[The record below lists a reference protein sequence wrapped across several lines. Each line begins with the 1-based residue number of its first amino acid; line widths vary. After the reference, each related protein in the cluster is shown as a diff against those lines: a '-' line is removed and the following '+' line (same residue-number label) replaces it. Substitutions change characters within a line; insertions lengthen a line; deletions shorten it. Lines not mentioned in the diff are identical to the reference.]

1 MKTLTYIEIDVDRCA
16 NSYGNTPCAAVIQ
29 ASNDT
34 VEYWDFDQNS
44 IQSFTVVNGTFVAGV
59 GGATLTEN
67 ANDMNLLSPGSQA
80 IDGSVYQIIV
90 IDWERVSADTTFD
103 GSIFYMTS
111 GHSFSASFFN
121 SFADVAVGPSHRQ
134 RTVID
139 MASLVAGGTDWVTNV
154 ITQLRFDFGEV
165 GTGAIKIHSIRV
177 AARGLGFKCYNSLK
191 TCQDRLHLTPQIETI
206 RFSMSSEHYP
216 DNVIDAIPNLTAIS
230 FSPGTISLGEDL
242 GQRATFTANFIDHPH
257 SDTGPGGDRYL
268 SSRGFD
274 PYKKGTWWTKF
285 RARFPFLQG
294 RPLRV
299 YRGVL
304 GQTLAEMDVR
314 YYIIDS
320 FDGPT
325 PQGSFTLVAK
335 DVLKLAD
342 DDKSQCPALSIG
354 FLSADLTD
362 SATSFTISPV
372 GAGALYASGGYINI
386 GGSEIVGYTRSGDV
400 FTIIRAQYNTLAQS
414 HSSQDLVQFCQ
425 AYLAVSPAVI
435 LADLLINHANI
446 PIEFVNQAAWQA
458 ECDTYLQS
466 VYTTLI
472 PTPTGVNTLASEII
486 QQAALAVWWDDS
498 AQQIRLQVLRQI
510 STNAT
515 TLDEDSL
522 NQGSI
527 QTQEQPDQRIS
538 QVWTYYALINP
549 LVDLTQTSNY
559 RSVELDDNLQL
570 ESDYGQAA
578 IKQIF
583 SRWIPQFGRSIAT
596 KLNALILS
604 RYQNPPRQF
613 TFMTYGP
620 TSSFLK
626 LGNGYNIRFRTLTD
640 EQGDGV
646 TVPIQITRLN
656 PDVDKYQI
664 EAQEALFTKTG
675 DFNNRIIVIDTST
688 NNFNLRSV
696 HDSLF
701 PPIVDPT
708 GITITCIIQEGAV
721 VGNDQ
726 TLVGLAG
733 RGVAFDVGVFPSG
746 TDITIEMQGD
756 IRAGGGKGGNATGS
770 SGSPVAQ
777 DGQIGGT
784 GLKTTIPIKLKVLVA
799 GPTIAGGGGG
809 GGGWFTPAIHNNA
822 AGGGG
827 GAGQIGGAGGFSLVS
842 GAGNSPGSPGT
853 LLAGGHGDQALGG
866 GPGLPGQTPTG
877 GTALGNGGLSGRS
890 VDGIA
895 NITITD
901 LAPSFIG
908 PAV

>member
-1 MKTLTYIEIDVDRCA
+1 MKALTYVEIDVDRCA
-16 NSYGNTPCAAVIQ
+16 NVYGITPCAAVIQ

-34 VEYWDFDQNS
+34 AEYWDFDQNS
-44 IQSFTVVNGTFVAGV
+44 INDFTVVHGTFVAGV
-59 GGATLTEN
+59 GGATLTET
-67 ANDMNLLSPGSQA
+67 ANDMNLLSPSLQT

-90 IDWERVSADTTFD
+90 IDWERISADATFD
-103 GSIFYMTS
+103 GSVFYTTG
-111 GHSFSASFFN
+111 GHSFSGSFFN
-121 SFADVAVGPSHRQ
+121 SFTDIAVGPSHRQ
-134 RTVID
+134 RTIID
-139 MASLVAGGTDWVTNV
+139 MASLVVGGTDWVMSI
-154 ITQLRFDFGEV
+154 ITQLRFDFGEA

-177 AARGLGFKCYNSLK
+177 AARGSGFKCYNSLK
-191 TCQDRLHLTPQIETI
+191 TCQDRLHLTPQTETI
-206 RFSMSSEHYP
+206 RFSLASEHYP
-216 DNVIDAIPNLTAIS
+216 DDQIDAIPNITGIS

-242 GQRATFTANFIDHPH
+242 GQRATLTVTFLDHPH

-274 PYKKGTWWTKF
+274 PYKKGSFWGKF

-294 RPLRV
+294 RPIRI
-299 YRGVL
+299 YRGVV

-320 FDGPT
+320 FDGPN
-325 PQGSFTLVAK
+325 PQGVFTIAAK

-342 DDKSQCPALSIG
+342 DTTSQCPSLSQG
-354 FLSADLTD
+354 FLSADMLITD
-362 SATSFTISPV
+362 TSFTINPV
-372 GAGALYASGGYINI
+372 GAGALYASGGFINI

-400 FTIIRAQYNTLAQS
+400 FTIIRAQFNTAAAT
-414 HSSQDLVQFCQ
+414 HSAQDLVQFCQ
-425 AYLAVSPAVI
+425 AYEAVSPALI
-435 LADLLINHANI
+435 LADLLVNHANI
-446 PIEFVNQAAWQA
+446 PIAFVDQDAWEA

-472 PTPTGVNTLASEII
+472 PTPTGVNTLAAEII

-498 AQQIRLQVLRQI
+498 AQKIRLQVLRQI
-510 STNAT
+510 PADAT
-515 TLDEDSL
+515 VLNEDNINQASL
-522 NQGSI
+522 
-527 QTQEQPDQRIS
+527 QTAEQPDQRLT

-559 RSVELDDNLQL
+559 RSVELAVSEQL
-570 ESDYGQAA
+570 ESDYGVPV

-596 KLNALILS
+596 KLNNLILG
-604 RYQNPPRQF
+604 RYQNAPRQF
-613 TFMTYGP
+613 TFMTYGQS
-620 TSSFLK
+620 SSFLK
-626 LGNGYNIRFRTLTD
+626 LGNGYNIQFRTLVD
-640 EQGDGV
+640 EQGDLV
-646 TVPIQITRLN
+646 TIPMQITRLN

-664 EAQEALFTKTG
+664 EAQEALFAKTG
-675 DFNNRIIVIDTST
+675 NFNNRIIVIDTST
-688 NNFNLRSV
+688 NNFNLRAV

-701 PPIVDPT
+701 PPIIDPT
-708 GITITCIIQEGAV
+708 GITITCIIQPGVV

-733 RGVAFDVGVFPSG
+733 RGVAFDVGVFPTG
-746 TDITIEMQGD
+746 TDITINLQGD

-784 GLKTTIPIKLKVLVA
+784 GLKTTIPIKLTVLIA
-799 GPTIAGGGGG
+799 GPTVAGGGGG

-877 GTALGNGGLSGRS
+877 GTALGNGGLAGRS